1 MKMRLIDADK
11 LLHQGYDYVVDG
23 IAYDSCNKSMDI
35 EDIPPVQAIPLAKV
49 KQAINKV
56 SNLRLESGI
65 KGNVIDDEIYIDS
78 MDVLNI
84 LDKLI
89 ENEGINDL

>member
-1 MKMRLIDADK
+1 MRLIDKDK

-35 EDIPPVQAIPLAKV
+35 EDIPTVQAIPLAKI
-49 KQAINKV
+49 KQARAEII
-56 SNLRLESGI
+56 SESFPEG
-65 KGNVIDDEIYIDS
+65 DDSFSKMLYLI
-78 MDVLNI
+78 DVLSI

-89 ENEGINDL
+89 ESEE